1 MMKGRSYEKN
11 IIYISRRGNGYNIVV
26 FLNYIIRKFH

>member
-11 IIYISRRGNGYNIVV
+11 INYIARRGNNHNIVV